1 MYIRGKCCDM
11 CSYWFSGGSGC
22 ESLCVGGCV
31 CLSASGYVCGCV
43 CVCVCAAVEAAP
55 DDAADAAVV
64 LVVVVVVV
72 VAGTGALRNISI
84 MCVGGGPRSTLWRA
98 STELALKMSD
108 SIMTMIML
116 MFSICK
122 GALFSCS
129 WIFETRTVVNN
140 RTRLNTGPLAL
151 MILIKVNHFLK
162 AHRETDLNMM
172 SRSHESCRILD
183 DYAEGHCVMKA

>member
-1 MYIRGKCCDM
+1 MHVYM
-11 CSYWFSGGSGC
+11 C
-22 ESLCVGGCV
+22 ESVHLCMY
-31 CLSASGYVCGCV
+31 LSVYVCMYV
-43 CVCVCAAVEAAP
+43 CMYVCACVCAAVEAAP

-64 LVVVVVVV
+64 VVVVVV
-72 VAGTGALRNISI
+72 VAGAGALRIISS
-84 MCVGGGPRSTLWRA
+84 MCVGGGPPSTLCRA

-116 MFSICK
+116 MFSLFK

-129 WIFETRTVVNN
+129 WIFETSTVVNN

-151 MILIKVNHFLK
+151 MILIKVNQFLK

-172 SRSHESCRILD
+172 SRSHESCRRLD

>member
-1 MYIRGKCCDM
+1 
-11 CSYWFSGGSGC
+11 
-22 ESLCVGGCV
+22 
-31 CLSASGYVCGCV
+31 
-43 CVCVCAAVEAAP
+43 
-55 DDAADAAVV
+55 
-64 LVVVVVVV
+64 
-72 VAGTGALRNISI
+72 
-84 MCVGGGPRSTLWRA
+84 
-98 STELALKMSD
+98 MSD

-151 MILIKVNHFLK
+151 MILIKVNQFLK

-172 SRSHESCRILD
+172 SRSHESCRRFD